1 MASRTAATHKSHSH
15 PTAGARPTTARSPLS
30 RRPIL
35 IVAAAAAITIA
46 IAVAVTVV
54 LGNIRTSARHD
65 GATSLPA
72 TSMATALTVNGQA
85 IPLRELML
93 QVETDR
99 SATFAYFQQNYHA
112 DDTAGFW
119 HTHFGPT
126 TPADY
131 LTEHAITDTV
141 TIAVERQLAHQ
152 HGLLTD
158 PSYPAFL
165 QSWTAENTRRTTALA
180 NHQVIYGPTQYS
192 EADYFTYLMSDLEHR
207 LEQAL
212 TADGSIEVSDAEVK
226 AYYLAHP
233 EKFTAAA
240 AAQGPASVQRRPAST
255 APFQTVEAQA
265 RQLLLDDRFQA
276 YLASAAAHATVV
288 KTNDVLTRIPLG

>member
-1 MASRTAATHKSHSH
+1 MASRTTATHKSHAY
-15 PTAGARPTTARSPLS
+15 PAAGARPPKARFPLS

-35 IVAAAAAITIA
+35 IAAATGIA
-46 IAVAVTVV
+46 IVGAVAVM

-72 TSMATALTVNGQA
+72 TSMATALTVDGQA

-93 QVETDR
+93 QVEADR

-112 DDTAGFW
+112 GDTAGFW
-119 HTHFGPT
+119 HTRFGTT

-131 LTEHAITDTV
+131 LTAHAVADTV
-141 TIAVERQLAHQ
+141 SIAVERQLAHQ
-152 HGLLTD
+152 HGLLAD

-165 QSWTAENTRRTTALA
+165 QSWTAENARRATALA

-192 EADYFTYLMSDLEHR
+192 EAGYFTYLMSDLVPQ

-212 TADGSIEVSDAEVK
+212 TADGSIEVSDAEVR
-226 AYYLAHP
+226 AYYVAHP

-240 AAQGPASVQRRPAST
+240 AAQGPASVQRRPGST

-265 RQLLLDDRFQA
+265 RQLLLDDRFRA

-288 KTNDVLTRIPLG
+288 KANDILARIPLG